1 MNAKIEKL
9 LASAGSFALDYV
21 TPGGYVR
28 LPGAPVITAGPAVFE
43 MGDGYA
49 ILWAT
54 SVKGSGWV
62 TYTFEGK
69 DYTVY
74 DAASGN
80 IRTNDT
86 VHVVKVPK
94 AHLDGNA
101 YQVHSQTVL
110 FKFGYTALKG
120 AVVSS
125 GRRKFR
131 GYHGQEEIQILA
143 VSDVH
148 GHKKEMFA
156 ACRALR
162 PEQADLLLLGGDITT
177 TDLTAKAQ
185 MVKDIIGTASALSRG
200 RYPVIYARGNH
211 ETRGEFAA
219 SLKRYFPT
227 ETGELYFTFRYGPV
241 AAIVIDPGEDK
252 ADDHIEYSGLVDFE
266 AYRQQEYRWLR
277 QLQPAWAQGAQYRL
291 AISHFPSLSD
301 HFSMDWSAELRRL
314 GTQLQL
320 SGHTHDLVLT
330 EKDALNGPGYPVLED
345 GGIGKDGVFIASRI
359 TLKGGVAHFH
369 AVDQSGAVRMDDALP
384 LSAGNINTGHPA
396 D

>member
-1 MNAKIEKL
+1 MNARIEKL
-9 LASAGSFALDYV
+9 LALAGSFAMDYV
-21 TPGGYVR
+21 TPNGYVR

-43 MGDGYA
+43 VGDGYA
-49 ILWAT
+49 VLWAT
-54 SVKGSGWV
+54 SVKGSGWL

-101 YQVHSQTVL
+101 YRVHSQTVL

-125 GRRKFR
+125 GWRKFR
-131 GYHGQEEIQILA
+131 GYHGQEEIRILSI
-143 VSDVH
+143 SDVH
-148 GHKKEMFA
+148 GHKEEMYA
-156 ACRALR
+156 ACRALC
-162 PEQADLLLLGGDITT
+162 PERADLLLLGGDITN
-177 TDLTAKAQ
+177 TDLVAKAQ
-185 MVKDIIGTASALSRG
+185 MVKDIIGAASMLSRG
-200 RYPVIYARGNH
+200 RYPVVYVRGNH

-227 ETGELYFTFRYGPV
+227 DTGELYFTFQYGPISAV
-241 AAIVIDPGEDK
+241 AIDVGEDK

-277 QLQPAWAQGAQYRL
+277 QLQPEQAEGVQYRL
-291 AISHFPSLSD
+291 ALSHFPSLSD
-301 HFSMDWSAELRRL
+301 HFGMDWSAELRRL

-330 EKDALNGPGYPVLED
+330 EKDAPNGPGYPVLED

-359 TLKGGVAHFH
+359 TLRGGSAHVY
-369 AVDQSGAVRMDDALP
+369 AVNHNGAVKMDDTLP
-384 LSAGNINTGHPA
+384 LSASDINTNHPA
-396 D
+396 C